1 MTIRKLFHL
10 THLDNVSGIAQRGL
24 LCRKRIHGEALP
36 YVDLS
41 DPGCQE
47 RRTHRQV
54 ADAVVDL
61 HRYVPLFLNP
71 RNPMLFRLLC
81 SLREQGHDGELAILE
96 ISAQPAHWQA
106 SLLADGIASSADTQ
120 LFHASDPAVEQALDW
135 SAIRC
140 ASWADAPRDV
150 RRRTMAEVLVN
161 GAIAPRHI
169 HKVWVQKPSSL
180 HTLAQRLSRAD
191 LTHCQI
197 DERQDLF
204 YP

>member
-10 THLDNVSGIAQRGL
+10 THLDNVSGIAQHGL
-24 LCRKRIHGEALP
+24 LCRKRIQSEALP

-54 ADAVVDL
+54 AEAVVDL

-71 RNPMLFRLLC
+71 RNPMLYRLLC
-81 SLREQGHDGELAILE
+81 SLREQGHNGELAILE
-96 ISAQPAHWQA
+96 ISAEPAQWQA
-106 SLLADGIASSADTQ
+106 SLLADGIASSAGTQ
-120 LFHASDPAVEQALDW
+120 LFHASDPAVDQALDW

-140 ASWADAPRDV
+140 SSWGDASKDM
-150 RRRTMAEVLVN
+150 RRKTMAEVLVN
-161 GAIAPRHI
+161 GTLAPRHI
-169 HKVWVQKPSSL
+169 HKVWVQEPSAL
-180 HTLAQRLSRAD
+180 QTLAQRLSPAD
-191 LTHCQI
+191 LAHCRI